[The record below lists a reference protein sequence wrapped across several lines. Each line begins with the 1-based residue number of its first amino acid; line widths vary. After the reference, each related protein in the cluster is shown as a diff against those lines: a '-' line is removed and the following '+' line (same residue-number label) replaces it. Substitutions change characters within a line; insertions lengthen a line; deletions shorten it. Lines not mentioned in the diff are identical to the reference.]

1 MLSVFQAID
10 EELGRLIEL
19 AGDEATVIV
28 FSGHGMGAQFHG
40 RDLIPALLELWGM
53 NAEENIE
60 PGSAPEKRI
69 FVRRSLVQWIKTTI
83 PIQLQYVVKRLLP
96 KAIEDAI
103 ICRVMGTKKLDPSVR
118 ASYVPNNRNYLL
130 DARLDGVIVLRTC
143 HSLTGC
149 PIGSWRLKS
158 LLNLLGQL
166 QRTSLC
172 LLSSLSQLFML
183 PQHFGREA

>member
-1 MLSVFQAID
+1 MTNTVLSDGLSFPQISRDGTRIVYTGLNQTSRVCDIFTVRSDGSGETRLTSNNGSIILD
-10 EELGRLIEL
+10 ERFPRWSPDGSRIVLRTFFI
-19 AGDEATVIV
+19 ADQSYHIRVINADG
-28 FSGHGMGAQFHG
+28 SG
-40 RDLIPALLELWGM
+40 
-53 NAEENIE
+53 
-60 PGSAPEKRI
+60 
-69 FVRRSLVQWIKTTI
+69 LVQLTDN
-83 PIQLQYVVKRLLP
+83 
-96 KAIEDAI
+96 EDFD
-103 ICRVMGTKKLDPSVR
+103 LDPQWS
-118 ASYVPNNRNYLL
+118 PNGSKRNYLL